1 MLFLALTRQGR
12 TPGQAMSLREA
23 EILRRIRDRVVN
35 VADPELLKGAGGA
48 ADDYLAHLR
57 RLRVRAFVKR
67 LPIVGRVARLAL
79 DAWRRVQRRGRRS

>member
-1 MLFLALTRQGR
+1 MS
-12 TPGQAMSLREA
+12 PGEA
-23 EILRRIRDRVVN
+23 EIHRRILDHVVN
-35 VADPELLKGAGGA
+35 RADPELLGGAGGA

-67 LPIVGRVARLAL
+67 LPVVGRVARLAL